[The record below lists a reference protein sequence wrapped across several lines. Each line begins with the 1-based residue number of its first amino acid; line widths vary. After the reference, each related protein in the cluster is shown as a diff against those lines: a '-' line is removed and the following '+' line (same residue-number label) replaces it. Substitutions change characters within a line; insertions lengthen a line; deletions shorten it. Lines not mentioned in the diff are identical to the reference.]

1 MLSSIR
7 YIAIVC
13 LVLVLVGAVA
23 LGSYFRHIKAA
34 ELTEMLLAEHQAVVA
49 TYTDTIW
56 QEFSTP
62 KTTSAET
69 AAADFANASKR
80 FFANFGWEK
89 IAITSPD
96 GSRAYFNSNSF
107 SVQNQDLTSPIVV
120 DRSSATEG
128 RASVHVLDSV
138 YVNDGIRRL
147 NPPKMMIVSV
157 IPIFPTTTTNDLRTA
172 CLNGTSSTP
181 CSPLAITEI
190 YTDITPRWEAMRFQ
204 QELFTGLII
213 CSFLL
218 LGGGLLI
225 TSKRAETIIAKQH
238 ELNLELTA
246 AAARAEAQIRDK
258 SQFLASVSHE
268 LRTPLNAIIGFSE
281 IIKTEAKDQL
291 QKVYHDYIED
301 IYASGKHLLS
311 LINDILD
318 YSKAE
323 AGKLQIEWAETDV
336 TKVIRNSLRMVMPRA
351 ENAQITLVEDVPTH
365 HIVITT
371 DAKKLKQVLLNLLS
385 NAVKF
390 TPPGG
395 EVRCQIWEDVVK
407 QGIVIQV
414 RDTGIGIAPKD
425 ISRVMTPFGQVDSAL
440 SRKYEGTGLGLPLAK
455 AFLES
460 MGGEFAIDS
469 ELNAGTVVTLTIPK
483 APRHI
488 APETV
493 TNPIVE
499 EAADV
504 APASANEP
512 A

>member
-13 LVLVLVGAVA
+13 LLLVLVGAVA
-23 LGSYFRHIKAA
+23 FGSYFRQLKSF
-34 ELTEMLLAEHQAVVA
+34 ELIETTLAEHQAVIA
-49 TYTDTIW
+49 TYTDTVW
-56 QEFSTP
+56 QDFSTP
-62 KTTSAET
+62 KSAIHQAT
-69 AAADFANASKR
+69 PADFIRSSTR
-80 FFANFGWEK
+80 FFANFGWAK

-96 GSRAYFNSNSF
+96 RTRSYFS
-107 SVQNQDLTSPIVV
+107 
-120 DRSSATEG
+120 SSALAIAGDSSRESTDSRISG
-128 RASVHVLDSV
+128 RAHAQIVEAAPLAHATAAPVL
-138 YVNDGIRRL
+138 IQ
-147 NPPKMMIVSV
+147 SV
-157 IPIFPTTTTNDLRTA
+157 IPIFPPTISGQARTA
-172 CLNGTSSTP
+172 CLNGTSPTP
-181 CSPLAITEI
+181 CTPLAMAEI
-190 YTDITPRWEAMRFQ
+190 HTDITPRWEAMRFQ
-204 QELFTGLII
+204 QQLFTGLII
-213 CSFLL
+213 CSFVL

-225 TSKRAETIIAKQH
+225 TTKRAESIIAKQH

-281 IIKTEAKDQL
+281 IVKNEAKGQL
-291 QKVYHDYIED
+291 QKVYYDYVED

-395 EVRCQIWEDVVK
+395 EVRCQVWEDVMK

-425 ISRVMTPFGQVDSAL
+425 LSRVMTPFGQVDSAL

-460 MGGEFAIDS
+460 MGGEFGIDS
-469 ELNAGTVVTLTIPK
+469 ELNTGTVVTLTIPK

-488 APETV
+488 VPDTQLPPTV
-493 TNPIVE
+493 KDASHG
-499 EAADV
+499 AA
-504 APASANEP
+504 APATQP